1 MKTNQAYTD
10 GLLEEIGKLKKE
22 KDELKTD
29 NIELINQLEALA
41 MDLNGV
47 SCLVDGLVNL
57 QDMNKNMFAN
67 SCRVLSRSIDDIASS
82 MEASANGDSF
92 YVAE

>member
-1 MKTNQAYTD
+1 MKTNQAYID

-22 KDELKTD
+22 KDTLKSD
-29 NIELINQLEALA
+29 KSDLLNQFEALS

-47 SCLVDGLVNL
+47 SCLVEGLVNL
-57 QDMNKNMFAN
+57 QDMNEKLFAN

-82 MEASANGDSF
+82 MDASVNGDSF
-92 YVAE
+92 YVGD